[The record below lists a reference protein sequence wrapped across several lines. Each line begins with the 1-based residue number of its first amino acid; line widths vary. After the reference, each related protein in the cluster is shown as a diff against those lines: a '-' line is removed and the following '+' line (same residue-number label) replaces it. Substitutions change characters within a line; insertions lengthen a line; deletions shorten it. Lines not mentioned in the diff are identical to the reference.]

1 MRVFFVTQDFPP
13 ETGGIQTYSF
23 EHTKRLS
30 KEMDYLGVIAPLRK
44 GAVKH
49 DETSGVETIRIR
61 ISNALLFLP
70 LIFRL
75 PFLVKKKKVDTV
87 FHAQWQTL
95 VPSIISKKL
104 GLIRNIA
111 LASHARELLLNPF
124 KVSFLHSLYFRYMRW
139 ALSKVDIHFP
149 VSAYTKSLLLDKKV
163 AEEKIQVVINGTDPQ
178 VFFPKD
184 VSDFKKELNLSRS
197 FILLTVTRLVER
209 KGIDTV
215 IKAISI
221 LKNEIDSLTY
231 FVIGDGEMKEELKIL
246 AREEGVDNNIEFV
259 ERTGREALTDYYN
272 ACDVFVMPSRTTPPD
287 VEGFGIVYLEA
298 NACGKP
304 VIGSYSG
311 GIPSAIIHKK
321 TGLLV
326 EEDNPV
332 KLADAIKSLYDNK
345 EFAEELGASG
355 LQRVRDEAN
364 WDAVSKT
371 VIHHL
376 QKLK

>member
-1 MRVFFVTQDFPP
+1 
-13 ETGGIQTYSF
+13 
-23 EHTKRLS
+23 
-30 KEMDYLGVIAPLRK
+30 
-44 GAVKH
+44 
-49 DETSGVETIRIR
+49 
-61 ISNALLFLP
+61 
-70 LIFRL
+70 
-75 PFLVKKKKVDTV
+75 
-87 FHAQWQTL
+87 
-95 VPSIISKKL
+95 
-104 GLIRNIA
+104 
-111 LASHARELLLNPF
+111 
-124 KVSFLHSLYFRYMRW
+124 
-139 ALSKVDIHFP
+139 
-149 VSAYTKSLLLDKKV
+149 
-163 AEEKIQVVINGTDPQ
+163 VINGTDPQ

-184 VSDFKKELNLSRS
+184 VSNFKKELNLSRS

-221 LKNEIDSLTY
+221 LKGEIDNLTY
-231 FVIGDGEMKEELKIL
+231 FVIGDGEMKEDLKIL
-246 AREEGVDNNIEFV
+246 AEEEGVDNNIEFI

-272 ACDVFVMPSRTTPPD
+272 ACDVFVMPSKTTPPD

-332 KLADAIKSLYDNK
+332 KLAGAIKSLYNNE
-345 EFAEELGASG
+345 EFAKELGASG